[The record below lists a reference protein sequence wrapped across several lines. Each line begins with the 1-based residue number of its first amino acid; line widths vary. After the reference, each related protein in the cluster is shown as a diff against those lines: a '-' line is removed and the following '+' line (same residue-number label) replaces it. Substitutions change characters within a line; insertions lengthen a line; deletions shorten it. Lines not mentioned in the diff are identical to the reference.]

1 MLPRIEELARDMI
14 RQPGVSSQGLQEL
27 TDFFN
32 SASFSPPDDYLDF
45 MRDSNGAEGNVGE
58 KAYLAIYSIQEMR
71 ERNAASQAIEPLL
84 FFFGSN
90 RGGEGYAFDL
100 SRADK
105 QIIAIAQDDL
115 DRTYAADMGTSLLEF
130 LEGLDAHFS

>member
-1 MLPRIEELARDMI
+1 MLPRIEKLARDMI
-14 RQPGVSSQGLQEL
+14 RQSGASSEDLKEL
-27 TDFFN
+27 RGFFDSTN
-32 SASFSPPDDYLDF
+32 FSPPEDYLEF
-45 MRDSNGAEGNVGE
+45 MQESNGAEGNVGQ

-71 ERNAASQAIEPLL
+71 ESNAASQAFEPLL
-84 FFFGSN
+84 LFFGSN

-130 LEGLDAHFS
+130 LEGLDAHCS